1 MLRLF
6 KPAVFQGNLRM
17 KKYFEGWYYKN
28 VSANL
33 KHVYSF
39 IPGVSLNEK
48 DPHSFIQVINGVTGD
63 TDYIVYPLSS
73 FSWDSK
79 KLYLKI
85 GNSVFTDSSVCLDI
99 REGRFRVSGT
109 LTFHDMVKYPSG
121 LLSPGIMG
129 WYSFVPRMECRHG
142 IVSVS
147 HSLKGALVINNKLT
161 DFDGGKGYIE
171 KDWGRSFPEWYLWI
185 QANNFSDPGTSFC
198 FSVAK
203 IPWLGKYFIGFISFL
218 YLGGKFYLFS
228 TYNGASLRELSRNDD
243 SVYIEVSNGKYCLEI
258 RTEISHSGELR
269 APVQG
274 MMTRRIREGM
284 DSVVHLE
291 LSEPGSN
298 ILYTDSSRRAGFE
311 VIEKIFENFK

>member
-6 KPAVFQGNLRM
+6 NPAVFQGNL
-17 KKYFEGWYYKN
+17 KKKNYFEGWYYKN
-28 VSANL
+28 VSASL
-33 KHVYSF
+33 KHVFSF

-48 DPHSFIQVINGVTGD
+48 DPHSFIQIINGVTGE
-63 TDYIVYPLSS
+63 TEYIAYPLSS
-73 FSWDSK
+73 FSWNSR

-85 GNSVFTDSSVCLDI
+85 GNSVFTDNSVCLDI
-99 REGRFRVSGT
+99 KEGRFRVSGK
-109 LTFHDMVKYPSG
+109 LTFHEMVKYPSNI
-121 LLSPGIMG
+121 LSPGIMG

-147 HSLKGALVINNKLT
+147 HSIKGALEINNKLT

-185 QANNFSDPGTSFC
+185 QANNFTDAATSFC

-203 IPWLGKYFIGFISFL
+203 IPWLGKYFTGFISFL
-218 YLGGKFYLFS
+218 YVSGKFYLFS
-228 TYNGASLRELSRNDD
+228 TYNRSSIEKITRDAD
-243 SVYIEVSNGKYCLEI
+243 SVDIEI
-258 RTEISHSGELR
+258 RNGMYVLKIHAEISHSGELR

-284 DSVVHLE
+284 DSVVQLE
-291 LSEPGSN
+291 LSGPGNSL
-298 ILYTDSSRRAGFE
+298 IYTDSSRRAGME
-311 VIEKIFENFK
+311 VVDKIFEAI

>member
-6 KPAVFQGNLRM
+6 NPAVFQGNLKK

-33 KHVYSF
+33 RHVYSF
-39 IPGVSLNEK
+39 IPGVSLNEE
-48 DPHSFIQVINGVTGD
+48 DPHSFIQIINGVTGD
-63 TDYIVYPLSS
+63 TEYIVYPLSS
-73 FSWDSK
+73 FSWNSK

-99 REGRFRVSGT
+99 REGRLRISGT
-109 LTFHDMVKYPSG
+109 ITFHEMIKYPSNI
-121 LLSPGIMG
+121 LSPGIMG

-185 QANNFSDPGTSFC
+185 QANNFSDAGTSFC

-203 IPWLGKYFIGFISFL
+203 IPWVGKYFIGFISFL

-228 TYNGASLRELSRNDD
+228 TYNGASLRELSRNAD
-243 SVYIEVSNGKYCLEI
+243 SVFIEVSNGMYCLKI

-274 MMTRRIREGM
+274 MMKRRIREGM

-291 LSEPGSN
+291 LSEPGSS
-298 ILYTDSSRRAGFE
+298 ILYTDTSRRAGFE